1 VVPFPTD
8 ADDSRGLHA
17 PPNAA
22 LVLWVELR
30 SFGLVEAFEW
40 IHRKRCSGFLRL
52 VAGDHRKAVY
62 FHEGDVVFAISNQY
76 VDRLG
81 PSLVRSGTLSADQVQ
96 AANRVSQAHQRFGK
110 TLVQL
115 SYLTPQELWRALR
128 GQVEE
133 IIYSMFLYEQG
144 QVTFWEG
151 EFQPD
156 NMVRLNLETP
166 ELIEAAFRW
175 REELERWTESISH
188 SGVRIEA
195 VAEKRQAVDG
205 LERQIVDALE
215 TPSRFGALRRRVGV
229 DTATAAR
236 ALLLLRRAGAI
247 HIERVEED
255 PESTQRV
262 RDEGAREQLK
272 SWLVEADR
280 CVGAFVAAIEAA
292 EGSGAITDRLATAVE
307 EVAARYPGVLARVY
321 LPAAGNFPLEALQD
335 RARELPTEVLGD
347 VYQAV
352 SALVDYLEF
361 ETKNQ
366 SSLEGA
372 PALFENSEALRA
384 RIRCQ

>member
-1 VVPFPTD
+1 VVSFPIA
-8 ADDSRGLHA
+8 ADDSRA
-17 PPNAA
+17 PQAPTDAA

-30 SFGLVEAFEW
+30 SFGLAETFEW
-40 IHRKRCSGFLRL
+40 IHRKRCSGLLRL

-62 FHEGDVVFAISNQY
+62 FHEGDVVFATSNQS

-96 AANRVSQAHQRFGK
+96 AANRISQAHQRFGK

-115 SYLTPQELWRALR
+115 GYLRPQELWRALR

-133 IIYSMFLYEQG
+133 IVYSMFLYERG
-144 QVTFWEG
+144 QVAFWEG

-166 ELIEAAFRW
+166 ELIDAAVRW
-175 REELERWTESISH
+175 REELERWIESISH

-195 VAEKRQAVDG
+195 VAEKCQTTEG
-205 LERQIVDALE
+205 WERQFVDALE
-215 TPSRFGALRRRVGV
+215 APSRFATLRRRVGV
-229 DTATAAR
+229 DVATAAR

-247 HIERVEED
+247 CIERVEED

-262 RDEGAREQLK
+262 RDEGSREQLR
-272 SWLVEADR
+272 SWLTEADR
-280 CVGAFVAAIEAA
+280 CVGAFVTAIEAA
-292 EGSGAITDRLATAVE
+292 ESSGAIHDRLATAVE
-307 EVAARYPGVLARVY
+307 EVAARYPGVLARVC
-321 LPAAGNFPLEALQD
+321 LPAVGNFPLEALQE

-352 SALVDYLEF
+352 CALVDYLEF

-366 SSLEGA
+366 AAIEGA
-372 PALFENSEALRA
+372 QALFENSEALRA
-384 RIRCQ
+384 RIRR